1 MNDDDTIDLDQP
13 DQAILACNVSDDAL
27 EASGCAARGE
37 RMASMTASYLA
48 GTIFV
53 CC

>member
-1 MNDDDTIDLDQP
+1 MNDDATDLDQA
-13 DQAILACNVSDDAL
+13 DRDDLGYDVSDDAL
-27 EASGCAARGE
+27 EAAVCAGRGE

-48 GTIFV
+48 GTMFV

>member
-1 MNDDDTIDLDQP
+1 MNDDTIDLDQT
-13 DQAILACNVSDDAL
+13 DQAILAYDVSDDRL
-27 EASGCAARGE
+27 EASVCGARGE